1 MSVFSVTA
9 TSDGSVVSIK
19 VTPTSSGSTTFNWI
33 RETVRSRI
41 GGTTVE
47 DDGSHAFASLT
58 NADTFQIPVGK
69 AYVYLGG
76 YNYWDVLIDF
86 NSLVGTNVTFDSA
99 GIGPQSPAVGNVD
112 SWDGATLIVTIVSGN
127 FTTRSDFDKITYG
140 Y

>member
-33 RETVRSRI
+33 RETVISRI

-47 DDGSHAFASLT
+47 DDGTNIFASLT
-58 NADTFQIPVGK
+58 HDDTFQIPIGK
-69 AYVYLGG
+69 AYL
-76 YNYWDVLIDF
+76 YNMNGYWDNAVDF
-86 NSLVGTNVTFDSA
+86 ASQVGNSITFDSA
-99 GIGPQSPAVGNVD
+99 GIGPQNPAVGTVD
-112 SWDGATLIVTIVSGN
+112 SFDGATLIVTIVSGN